1 MPVLD
6 SQLHFLAN
14 RNAGLAITSL
24 FWPVDCM
31 KIGRLVAPLS
41 GTSAYFLFPG
51 VYVPSSNDE
60 LHDAL
65 SRFIHI
71 SGSQISFHP
80 INFGFIGYPKGRNR
94 I

>member
-1 MPVLD
+1 MPVLN

-14 RNAGLAITSL
+14 RNAGLAIASL

-51 VYVPSSNDE
+51 VYVPSSSDE

-80 INFGFIGYPKGRNR
+80 INFDFIGYPKGRHR